1 MKDIEF
7 KRWSST
13 RNTGITKFVFKT
25 GLLSWGVPM
34 LIVTALLNNPF
45 KDGFFT
51 PIAIAHCLT
60 WTSGGL
66 VFGLLLWFVNELRY
80 KNELAKRNQL

>member
-1 MKDIEF
+1 MKDTEF
-7 KRWSST
+7 KKRSST
-13 RNTGITKFVFKT
+13 RNTGVAKFAFKT
-25 GLLSWGVPM
+25 GLLSWGIPM
-34 LIVTALLNNPF
+34 LIVTAILNNPF
-45 KDGFFT
+45 KEGFFS

-80 KNELAKRNQL
+80 KSELAKRKHL